1 MTHCTGKWSIVDMQG
16 VQRDPYNVHPALIW
30 ISSRWRRVDMGKLGL
45 RSQCRVLWEGT
56 DPSDLGSPETNQR
69 DPCIVRPPSHLGIL
83 QGVLNLDS
91 YWVFGYLLF
100 FIFHF
105 YFFFVT
111 LPVYRVPC
119 TVYRRDSYLR
129 FCLYLSQMMR
139 FSLPHYPILVN
150 LSYIDTNTR
159 MEEVSADR
167 DNVWVH

>member
-1 MTHCTGKWSIVDMQG
+1 
-16 VQRDPYNVHPALIW
+16 
-30 ISSRWRRVDMGKLGL
+30 MGKLGL

-56 DPSDLGSPETNQR
+56 DPKDLGSPETNHR

-91 YWVFGYLLF
+91 YWVFGYLVF

-105 YFFFVT
+105 YFFLCDFT
-111 LPVYRVPC
+111 CVPC
-119 TVYRRDSYLR
+119 TVYSVQTYEIPTLGR

-150 LSYIDTNTR
+150 LSYIDTNTG

-167 DNVWVH
+167 DNV